1 MRDAMPPLAQVPAD
15 VAYEA
20 AVRRATRTQQA
31 LILAEAQTDHFKR
44 LYVQAESAR
53 AEAVTECERLKRELD
68 LSEGVAART
77 KEHLYHRIDTLKG
90 RAEGVTDGQD
100 ESAEAG
106 AEPEC
111 AAG

>member
-53 AEAVTECERLKRELD
+53 ADAVTECERLKREID
-68 LSEGVAART
+68 ARDADSGP
-77 KEHLYHRIDTLKG
+77 ELP
-90 RAEGVTDGQD
+90 DGSVPD
-100 ESAEAG
+100 GSD
-106 AEPEC
+106 
-111 AAG
+111 